1 MTRMSARN
9 GRFALLWSAAAV
21 RVSVAA
27 TLIGII
33 SIIVISITGQ
43 IPGSAMM

>member
-1 MTRMSARN
+1 MTRMSALN
-9 GRFALLWSAAAV
+9 SRFALLWSAGSV
-21 RVSVAA
+21 RVSAAA